1 MITVDNLKILQKLPN
16 HEIGEVAYVTDEKK
30 AYTYQEDGWTEIND
44 KIISEGGLKMNLY
57 ELNKSIITQQEP
69 LDDVQI
75 GNLKDTINAKFS
87 QYDYSMLY
95 GKEISYFTL
104 FKKENNPKEDDLGQ
118 QVLNC
123 LSAVSDKI
131 YSFEFVEET
140 NALEIW
146 CYNTETD
153 LATVLY
159 LFDYTEGVVPFNG

>member
-1 MITVDNLKILQKLPN
+1 
-16 HEIGEVAYVTDEKK
+16 
-30 AYTYQEDGWTEIND
+30 
-44 KIISEGGLKMNLY
+44 
-57 ELNKSIITQQEP
+57 
-69 LDDVQI
+69 
-75 GNLKDTINAKFS
+75 
-87 QYDYSMLY
+87 MLY

-131 YSFEFVEET
+131 YSFEFIEET

>member
-1 MITVDNLKILQKLPN
+1 MITVDNLEILQKLLN

-69 LDDVQI
+69 LDDIQI

-123 LSAVSDKI
+123 LSSKG
-131 YSFEFVEET
+131 S
-140 NALEIW
+140 
-146 CYNTETD
+146 C
-153 LATVLY
+153 
-159 LFDYTEGVVPFNG
+159 